1 MFSELDFRSLGAHM
15 RVRSTLSLGAGGLRP
30 ALDTPAGPAGP
41 PFTVGEPGPALQR
54 PTHAAPVLEFHI
66 NEIKLDTFFCVWL
79 LSRIIV
85 L

>member
-15 RVRSTLSLGAGGLRP
+15 RVWSTLSLGAGGLRP
-30 ALDTPAGPAGP
+30 APDTPAGPRRAP
-41 PFTVGEPGPALQR
+41 RSVGEPGSALQR
-54 PTHAAPVLEFHI
+54 PTPAAPVLEFHI

-79 LSRIIV
+79 LSRTIV